1 MSNNVVQW
9 PFRLS
14 KVRFRRLFALFRS
27 QSERFEFENM
37 NRKITKSHSIINM
50 NYFEERNSK
59 RSADVR
65 ELTNWYYC
73 IEPKKKMNT
82 KKSRLKNEE
91 HEPESLDFV
100 QYIPP
105 KGRKKLSIL
114 ILLIYFN

>member
-1 MSNNVVQW
+1 
-9 PFRLS
+9 
-14 KVRFRRLFALFRS
+14 
-27 QSERFEFENM
+27 
-37 NRKITKSHSIINM
+37 M

-59 RSADVR
+59 RSPDVR